1 MEASWQ
7 LVVSPTNMS
16 TVNPVLSVG
25 KISLEK
31 LRMAY
36 LWARIKQANSGLFAM
51 LSQVERLFISPS
63 RMDVRIHL
71 CKEPPVYSCEEDVAG
86 YVIIDSDAQIDVS
99 SISIKLS
106 GVATSRLRSGKLT
119 ESHQLVRIS
128 ERLFPPTKCAG
139 SFSRAFTAPRG
150 EHVFPFS
157 IKLPQAAQCHRLTAT
172 YDQET
177 NKRYRVQ
184 KRLPPSTG
192 KSSSPEEIKYTL
204 ETTIRQDGLIG
215 GTKKA
220 SRDITL
226 AGPSP
231 LTFQLPAGHDPQSAT
246 KRITCNPDRLAPL
259 LSLPTT
265 YEVKATL
272 LNGTLLIQGQPIS
285 LAVELKGPK
294 STPGARFYHSDAS
307 LHDFQS
313 MLLEAT
319 ELRARGTSEINKR
332 SIIVQTVSN
341 LREPFL
347 PTSASA
353 PDSNPDSNAAP
364 TSTTALN
371 NQLWTRHPVSESLS
385 PTFETCNISRTY
397 TLIIRLGIKFGVDST
412 KIVEFQFPVQLLAAA
427 LNESEIRVEPEPEP
441 RDSGI
446 DVPAPEYREKE
457 VYTKEVEVAHWK

>member
-1 MEASWQ
+1 
-7 LVVSPTNMS
+7 MS
-16 TVNPVLSVG
+16 TASQVLLLELQ
-25 KISLEK
+25 SLQE

-36 LWARIKQANSGLFAM
+36 LWARIKQANLGLFAM

-99 SISIKLS
+99 NISIELS
-106 GVATSRLRSGKLT
+106 GVATSRLRSGKVT
-119 ESHQLVRIS
+119 ESHELVRIS
-128 ERLFPPTKCAG
+128 EQLFPPIKCAG
-139 SFSRAFTAPRG
+139 SFSRAFTAPPG

-177 NKRYRVQ
+177 NKRYRYQ
-184 KRLPPSTG
+184 QRLPPSTG
-192 KSSSPEEIKYTL
+192 NSSSPEEIKYTL
-204 ETTIRQDGLIG
+204 ETTIRQDGLIR

-226 AGPSP
+226 AGPSL

-259 LSLPTT
+259 LSPPTT

-272 LNGTLLIQGQPIS
+272 LSGPLLNQGQPIP
-285 LAVELKGPK
+285 LAVELKGPRT
-294 STPGARFYHSDAS
+294 TPGARFYHSDAS

-313 MLLEAT
+313 MLLETT
-319 ELRARGTSEINKR
+319 ELRARGTSETNKQ
-332 SIIVQTVSN
+332 SIIIQTVSN

-353 PDSNPDSNAAP
+353 SAPDSDSDIAP

-371 NQLWTRHPVSESLS
+371 NQLWTRYTVPESLS
-385 PTFETCNISRTY
+385 PTFETCNISRSY
-397 TLIIRLGIKFGVDST
+397 TLTIRLGIKFGVDST

-427 LNESEIRVEPEPEP
+427 LPDSEIRVEREPEP

-457 VYTKEVEVAHWK
+457 VYRKEVEVAHWK